1 MGSEGSL
8 KKEVRSWTLKVSSV
22 YNSKAG
28 SRVLAS
34 EVFISSRA
42 KMPAFADDRQIAEMI
57 NPSFIAA
64 LTLAKEVL
72 DEGLEWFVRLGFPVK
87 E

>member
-1 MGSEGSL
+1 MGNWAVRGSL
-8 KKEVRSWTLKVSSV
+8 KKEVRSWTLEARSV

-28 SRVLAS
+28 SRALAF
-34 EVFISSRA
+34 EQFTNSRA

-72 DEGLEWFVRLGFPVK
+72 TELGDVR
-87 E
+87 

>member
-1 MGSEGSL
+1 MGSEGFTQKGG
-8 KKEVRSWTLKVSSV
+8 KKLDTEGRGG

-28 SRVLAS
+28 SRALA
-34 EVFISSRA
+34 FKQFTNSRA

-72 DEGLEWFVRLGFPVK
+72 TELGDVR
-87 E
+87 